1 MEKSNFDESVSFF
14 PVLMRENMY
23 RPRCEKKDRK
33 NYKQNKLEREREGW
47 EKKKTQ
53 AFFFFFFT
61 YAKRLQRRYSS
72 LQ

>member
-53 AFFFFFFT
+53 AFFFFLFT